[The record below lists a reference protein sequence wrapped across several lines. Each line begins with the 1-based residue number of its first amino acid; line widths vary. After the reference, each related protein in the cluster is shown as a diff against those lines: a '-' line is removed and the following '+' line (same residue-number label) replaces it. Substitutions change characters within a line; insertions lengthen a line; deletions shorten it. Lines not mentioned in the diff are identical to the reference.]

1 HWLRNDSTRCRNA
14 LHFHY
19 AKKRFVK
26 TPSPIAS
33 GDYST
38 PVSQRMPNLAG
49 KAYALSVL
57 SPLKPWTTWLNQ
69 IILIRG
75 RLQASNDSDL
85 KN

>member
-38 PVSQRMPNLAG
+38 PVSQRVAKSIFLLVRS
-49 KAYALSVL
+49 KV
-57 SPLKPWTTWLNQ
+57 KTT
-69 IILIRG
+69 
-75 RLQASNDSDL
+75 AF
-85 KN
+85 

>member
-1 HWLRNDSTRCRNA
+1 WLRNDSTRCRNA

-38 PVSQRMPNLAG
+38 PVSQRLYKKLKRERLLAYFANLSSCLVGMEACGGSHPMP
-49 KAYALSVL
+49 LS
-57 SPLKPWTTWLNQ
+57 
-69 IILIRG
+69 
-75 RLQASNDSDL
+75 
-85 KN
+85 